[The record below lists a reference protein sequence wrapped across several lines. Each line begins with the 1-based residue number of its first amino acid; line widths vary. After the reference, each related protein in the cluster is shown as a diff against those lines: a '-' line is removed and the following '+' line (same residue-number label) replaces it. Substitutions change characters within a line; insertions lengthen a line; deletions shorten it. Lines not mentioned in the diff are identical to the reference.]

1 MGDIE
6 ERRTDILNSLVVRV
20 TVLEEK
26 DKDHLAAIT
35 HHDTVI
41 DKLIEQDH
49 ELLTS
54 LNKIASKLEVATV
67 SIGAKSDKLIGQ
79 FNTGFK
85 VLSAC
90 TGALIIAIGA
100 FYTYS
105 KDLDAKYMPKF
116 ESIVRNTEA
125 QKISAADIKE
135 FRTEE
140 IKDIK
145 QTVEAQGDKL
155 NNIESL
161 AQRTAKKKVI
171 RASK

>member
-1 MGDIE
+1 MSGMSEPTVE
-6 ERRTDILNSLVVRV
+6 ERRVDIINSLVTRV

-26 DKDHLAAIT
+26 DKDHLAALT

-41 DKLIEQDH
+41 DKLIDQDH
-49 ELLTS
+49 ELLIS
-54 LNKIASKLEVATV
+54 LNKIASKLEIATV

-116 ESIVRNTEA
+116 ESLVRNTAA
-125 QKISAADIKE
+125 QKNSAADIKE

-140 IKDIK
+140 IKGIK
-145 QTVEAQGDKL
+145 NKL
-155 NNIESL
+155 DDIESL